1 MSLRVVKPGEQVD
14 PPKPRPVPA
23 TITGAVETGTSR
35 DVLASMRK
43 MLAKALDDGAV
54 ASNSLASTCAK
65 VAELDALIRRADA
78 EEAQAAK
85 ERDGNQSGPRRS
97 FNASAV

>member
-1 MSLRVVKPGEQVD
+1 MSLRVVKDDEKPT
-14 PPKPRPVPA
+14 PPTPRPVPA
-23 TITGAVETGTSR
+23 TITDAVDKGTAR

-65 VAELDALIRRADA
+65 VAELDMLIRRFDA
-78 EEAQAAK
+78 EAEQAAK
-85 ERDGNQSGPRRS
+85 EQNGSQVGPRRS
-97 FNASAV
+97 FNSAAV

>member
-23 TITGAVETGTSR
+23 TISAAVETGTAR

-43 MLAKALDDGAV
+43 MLADALDAKAV

-78 EEAQAAK
+78 EEAAAAK
-85 ERDGNQSGPRRS
+85 ERNGSQGPRRS
-97 FNASAV
+97 FNSAAV

>member
-1 MSLRVVKPGEQVD
+1 MTLRVVKPGEQAE

-23 TITGAVETGTSR
+23 KITDAVETGTAR

-65 VAELDALIRRADA
+65 VAELDVLIRRADA
-78 EEAQAAK
+78 EEAAAAK
-85 ERDGNQSGPRRS
+85 EQNGSQGARRS
-97 FNASAV
+97 FNSSAV

>member
-1 MSLRVVKPGEQVD
+1 MSLRVVKPGEQVEV
-14 PPKPRPVPA
+14 PKPPPVPA
-23 TITGAVETGTSR
+23 TITAAVESGTNR

-54 ASNSLASTCAK
+54 ASNSLASTVGK

-78 EEAQAAK
+78 EAAAAAK
-85 ERDGNQSGPRRS
+85 EQNGSQGPRRT
-97 FNASAV
+97 FNATAI